1 MKYSIRL
8 HAKLGDDFA
17 SIPLST
23 QPRLREALHSL
34 AATPRPPGV
43 KKLTNIR
50 PGINNAYRIRVG
62 AYRICYQIFDR
73 ELVVSVVAAGKRADI
88 YPLLKRRLH

>member
-1 MKYSIRL
+1 MYTVCFHEKFE
-8 HAKLGDDFA
+8 DDLA
-17 SIPLST
+17 AIPSE
-23 QPRLREALHSL
+23 RRGALWAAIDSL

-43 KKLTNIR
+43 KKLTNIK